1 MIDFRYHLVS
11 IIAVFLALA
20 IGIVLGTTV
29 LRGPVMQRVQH
40 AADKLQGENQQ
51 LRGQVKSLRQQV
63 EADQQL
69 VRDVAPSVLDGSLQG
84 ERVTLVEAP
93 GASDELRI
101 QLTGQLEQA
110 GATVTRHIQIQRSY
124 LGDGEK
130 EVVGRLATRL
140 KPSGVSLSGSSAY
153 ERAGAV
159 LGSALMTS
167 APEGRKSPSRTQ
179 RRTALS
185 GFSTGGY
192 LTTGDEAG
200 KPAGLAVLI
209 APASPFEGDKAAS
222 DNAALVTLARE
233 LDQRGR
239 AAVVAGP
246 TAATREGGLVRAL
259 RGSGAAAQEVSTV
272 DFAGTATGRV
282 ATVAA
287 LAQDAQQ
294 EQAEQ
299 GAASE
304 AEPGHY
310 GVGPGARAYLPSLGS
325 LEAAS
330 PDSSG
335 SAGP

>member
-20 IGIVLGTTV
+20 IGIVLGTTT

-40 AADKLQGENQQ
+40 AADNLRGENEQ
-51 LRGQVKSLRQQV
+51 LRGQVSSLRQQV

-101 QLTGQLEQA
+101 QLAGMLEQA
-110 GATVTRHIQIQRSY
+110 GATVTRHIQVQPSY
-124 LGDGEK
+124 LGDGER

-140 KPSGVSLSGSSAY
+140 KPSGLSLSGSSAY

-159 LGSALMTS
+159 LASALMAGS
-167 APEGRKSPSRTQ
+167 KNGRDAPSRPE

-185 GFSTGGY
+185 GFATGGY
-192 LTTGDEAG
+192 LTTGDDPG
-200 KPAGLAVLI
+200 RPAGLAVLI
-209 APASPFEGDKAAS
+209 APSSPFEGDNAAS

-233 LDQRGR
+233 LDQRGK
-239 AAVVAGP
+239 AAVLAGP
-246 TAATREGGLVRAL
+246 TAASRQGGLVRAL

-287 LAQDAQQ
+287 LAQEAQQ
-294 EQAEQ
+294 GQAEQ
-299 GAASE
+299 AAAGE

-310 GVGPGARAYLPSLGS
+310 GVGSGARTYLPSLGS
-325 LEAAS
+325 LDSVS

-335 SAGP
+335 SAGQ